1 LSLPGSFD
9 ELTGLLGKFP
19 GVGQKTARRMVFFL
33 LSSDPAWAKALAES
47 ISNLRESVRSCR
59 ECGGISTGDLCG
71 VCMDPSRDRK
81 SICVVESQEDCV
93 AMEQSGV
100 FSGFYHVLGG
110 RCSPLEDED
119 VPAESLDRLR
129 RRIAEHG
136 TTEVILALNPRI
148 EGDMTAFLLQDSLK
162 GLDVKIT
169 RLSYGLPVGGSI
181 GYADRVTLH
190 IALESRREMEKEGS
204 D

>member
-1 LSLPGSFD
+1 M
-9 ELTGLLGKFP
+9 
-19 GVGQKTARRMVFFL
+19 AFFL
-33 LSSDPAWAKALAES
+33 LSADPTWVSSLAES
-47 ISNLRESVRSCR
+47 IANLRERVRSCR
-59 ECGGISTGDLCG
+59 ECGNISTDDLCG
-71 VCMDPSRDRK
+71 VCANPSRDRR

-100 FSGFYHVLGG
+100 FGGLYHVLGG

-129 RRIAEHG
+129 RRISEHG
-136 TTEVILALNPRI
+136 ASEVILALNPRI
-148 EGDMTAFLLQDSLK
+148 EGDMTAFLVQDSLK
-162 GLDVKIT
+162 ELDVKIT

-190 IALESRREMEKEGS
+190 IALESRREVKEEE
-204 D
+204 